1 MPISVIKTG
10 RPLYSEYDQY
20 DAMALAAQV
29 ARGDVSPAELLEAA
43 LDRLDEVNPEI
54 NAVTQDHR
62 ELARRFVGDGLPRGP
77 MHGVPFLIKDL
88 YATITGTVTSN
99 GSRFFSDNVADHDTE
114 MVARYRRAGLVLF
127 GKTNTPEFGLTVTTE
142 PQAFGASRNPWNRV
156 FSTGG
161 SSGGSAAAVAA
172 GIVPAAHSSD
182 GGGSIRIPASC
193 CGLFGLKPTRGRNP
207 AGPDRGDG
215 WSGMST
221 EHVVSRSVRDSAAL
235 LDVTRGP
242 DIGAPYFAAHPR
254 RSYVSEVGAEAGR
267 LRIGVMDSTTDGVP
281 VHPEVARA
289 VRAAASLAESAG
301 HTVEEVSPRFVDESY
316 GEAFRTIIGGNVAM
330 AIRKHAARMGKDISA
345 ESFETVTWLLASQG
359 QQQTAM
365 EYATAVQTMQR
376 VGRNVGAFFTE
387 FDVLMT
393 PTLPD
398 PPVQLEY
405 FRMTTDNPE
414 AEGPKLARATMF
426 TSVFNASGNPAASLP
441 LHWTP
446 EGLPVGVQIVG
457 RYGDEATLFRLAAQ
471 FEAVQPW
478 FRRRPNL

>member
-1 MPISVIKTG
+1 MD
-10 RPLYSEYDQY
+10 SEYEQF
-20 DAMALAAQV
+20 DAVALAAQV
-29 ARGDVSPAELLEAA
+29 ARGDVTPAELLDAA
-43 LDRLDEVNPEI
+43 LERLDEVNPAI

-62 ELARRFVGDGLPRGP
+62 ELARRFVTDGLPRGP
-77 MHGVPFLIKDL
+77 MCGVPFLIKDL

-99 GSRFFSDNVADHDTE
+99 GSRFFDDNVADHDTE
-114 MVARYRRAGLVLF
+114 MVGRYRRAGLVLF

-142 PQAFGASRNPWNRV
+142 PRAFAAARNPWNV
-156 FSTGG
+156 AFSTGG

-172 GIVPAAHSSD
+172 GIVPVAHASD

-193 CGLFGLKPTRGRNP
+193 CGLFGLKPTRARNP

-235 LDVTRGP
+235 LDITRGP

-254 RSYVSEVGAEAGR
+254 RPFLDEVGAEPGR
-267 LRIGVMDSTTDGVP
+267 LRIGVMDATADGVP
-281 VHPEVARA
+281 VHPEVAQA
-289 VRAAASLAESAG
+289 LRAAAALAENAG
-301 HTVEEVSPRFVDESY
+301 HAVEEVAPRFADESY

-330 AIRKHAARMGKDISA
+330 TMHKHAVRMKKPLAA
-345 ESFETVTWLLASQG
+345 ESFETITWLLATLG
-359 QQQTAM
+359 QQKSAM
-365 EYATAVQTMQR
+365 EYAMAVQTMQR
-376 VGRNVGAFFTE
+376 VGRSVGAFFTD

-393 PTLPD
+393 PTMPD
-398 PPVQLEY
+398 PPVPLGH
-405 FRMTTDNPE
+405 FRMTTDDPG

-441 LHWTP
+441 LHWTAD
-446 EGLPVGVQIVG
+446 GLPVGVQIVG

-471 FEAVQPW
+471 FEAAQPW
-478 FRRRPNL
+478 FRRRPSL

>member
-1 MPISVIKTG
+1 MD
-10 RPLYSEYDQY
+10 SEYEQF
-20 DAMALAAQV
+20 DAVALAAQV
-29 ARGDVSPAELLEAA
+29 ARGDVTPAELLDAA
-43 LDRLDEVNPEI
+43 LERLDEVNPAI

-62 ELARRFVGDGLPRGP
+62 ELARRFVTDGLPRGP
-77 MHGVPFLIKDL
+77 MCGVPFLIKDL

-99 GSRFFSDNVADHDTE
+99 GSRFFDDNVADHDTE
-114 MVARYRRAGLVLF
+114 MVGRYRRAGLVLF

-142 PQAFGASRNPWNRV
+142 PRAFGAARNPWNV
-156 FSTGG
+156 AFSTGG

-172 GIVPAAHSSD
+172 GIVPVAHASD

-193 CGLFGLKPTRGRNP
+193 CGLFGLKPTRARNP

-235 LDVTRGP
+235 LDITRGP

-254 RSYVSEVGAEAGR
+254 RSFLDEVGAEPGR
-267 LRIGVMDSTTDGVP
+267 LRIGVMDATADGVP
-281 VHPEVARA
+281 VHPEVAQA
-289 VRAAASLAESAG
+289 LRAAAALAENAG
-301 HTVEEVSPRFVDESY
+301 HAVEEVAPRFSDESY

-330 AIRKHAARMGKDISA
+330 TMHKHAVRMKKPLAA
-345 ESFETVTWLLASQG
+345 ESFETITWLLATLG
-359 QQQTAM
+359 QQKSAM
-365 EYATAVQTMQR
+365 EYAMAVQTMQR
-376 VGRNVGAFFTE
+376 VGRSVGAFFTD

-393 PTLPD
+393 PTMPD
-398 PPVQLEY
+398 PPVPLGH
-405 FRMTTDNPE
+405 FRMTTDDPG

-441 LHWTP
+441 LHWTAD
-446 EGLPVGVQIVG
+446 GLPVGVQIVG

-471 FEAVQPW
+471 FEAAQPW
-478 FRRRPNL
+478 FRRRPSL

>member
-1 MPISVIKTG
+1 M
-10 RPLYSEYDQY
+10 YSEYEQY
-20 DAMALAAQV
+20 DAMALAVQV
-29 ARGDVSPAELLEAA
+29 ARGDVSSAELLEAA
-43 LDRLDEVNPEI
+43 LARLDAVNPRI

-62 ELARRFVGDGLPRGP
+62 ELARRFVADGLPRGP

-88 YATITGTVTSN
+88 HATIAGTVTSN
-99 GSRFFSDNVADHDTE
+99 GSRFFADNLADHDTE
-114 MVARYRRAGLVLF
+114 MVARYRRAGLALF

-142 PQAFGASRNPWNRV
+142 PQVFGAARNPWHRT

-172 GIVPAAHSSD
+172 GIVPAAHASD

-215 WSGMST
+215 WSGMAT

-235 LDVTRGP
+235 LDITRGP
-242 DIGAPYFAAHPR
+242 DVGAPYFAAHPR
-254 RSYVSEVGAEAGR
+254 REYLAEVGAETGR
-267 LRIGVMDSTTDGVP
+267 LRIGVMDATADGVP

-289 VRAAASLAESAG
+289 VRAAAALAENAG
-301 HTVEEVSPRFVDESY
+301 HAVEEVAPRFADEHY
-316 GEAFRTIIGGNVAM
+316 ADAFRTIVGGNVAM
-330 AIRKHAARMGKDISA
+330 SIHRHGTRMKKPITAG
-345 ESFETVTWLLASQG
+345 SFETITWSLATQG
-359 QQQTAM
+359 HQNSAM
-365 EYATAVQTMQR
+365 EYATAVQTLQR

-398 PPVQLEY
+398 PPAKLGY
-405 FRMTTDNPE
+405 YRMTTDDPA

-471 FEAVQPW
+471 FEAAQPW
-478 FRRRPNL
+478 FRRRPAL